1 MRKFDDCGR
10 NDLLGFLVFYR
21 FSTELSMTFESGLS
35 EEKLNNADVVEW
47 QTQQT
52 QNPISIF
59 SGFELSTICLISQ
72 TA

>member
-35 EEKLNNADVVEW
+35 EEK
-47 QTQQT
+47 T
-52 QNPISIF
+52 
-59 SGFELSTICLISQ
+59 
-72 TA
+72 